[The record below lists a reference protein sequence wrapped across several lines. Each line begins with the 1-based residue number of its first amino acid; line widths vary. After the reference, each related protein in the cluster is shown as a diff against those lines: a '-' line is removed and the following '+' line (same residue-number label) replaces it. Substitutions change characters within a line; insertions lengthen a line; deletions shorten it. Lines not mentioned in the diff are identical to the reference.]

1 MGFAIKVGSCHPAEL
16 RIRSPV
22 LSRNIAILVRSV
34 RLLVLYCGDIVVPIN
49 RDYAGKAYV
58 MTCNAF
64 LHFIL
69 ELQWIHAENTA
80 HPPGGSY
87 AHRC

>member
-16 RIRSPV
+16 GIGSPV
-22 LSRNIAILVRSV
+22 LPRNIDSNISGV
-34 RLLVLYCGDIVVPIN
+34 RLLVLYCGDIVAPID

-69 ELQWIHAENTA
+69 EL
-80 HPPGGSY
+80 
-87 AHRC
+87 